1 MPTGAGCGFIMRHTS
16 KLGARVTGQVAYRA
30 DCAFRNMSARTF
42 ALLLALVVALGA
54 SSWSDQLLADDAPRN
69 KVRIALVRDATAQGS
84 GFWANAFRE
93 QLAKLGYVENRNLV
107 IVDRL
112 TDGVQSRLPQI
123 MQEVTESD
131 VDLIF
136 CNGTPAATAAKKAT
150 NRIPIVVLGM
160 ADPVRAGL
168 VASVARP
175 GGNLTGLSMGFD
187 QAFVGKWMELLQE
200 TVPRLKTVAVMSNPN
215 NSMHRYLE
223 ADVTAGATQR
233 GLKIRIVPVAG
244 TGDLETAFKEAR
256 QNAEAAIVFGD
267 AATFGDMRRVT
278 GVAAKYRVPVMYG
291 LGRFVE
297 NGGFMAY
304 APDGLDL
311 VRRAAEMTDMIL
323 RGSNP
328 GDLPIEQP
336 RKFELLVNLP
346 AAGAL
351 GITVPESVLLRA
363 DKIVR

>member
-1 MPTGAGCGFIMRHTS
+1 
-16 KLGARVTGQVAYRA
+16 
-30 DCAFRNMSARTF
+30 MSTRTLT
-42 ALLLALVVALGA
+42 LLVVLVVALVA
-54 SSWSDQLLADDAPRN
+54 SSWSDQLLAGDKPRN
-69 KVRIALVRDATAQGS
+69 MVRIALVRDGTAQGS
-84 GFWANAFRE
+84 AFWASAFRD
-93 QLAKLGYVENRNLV
+93 QLAKLGYVEGRNLQ
-107 IVDRL
+107 IVQWT

-123 MQEVTESD
+123 MREVVDSD

-136 CNGTPAATAAKKAT
+136 TNATPAATAAKEAT
-150 NRIPIVVLGM
+150 NHIPIVVLGM

-187 QAFVGKWMELLQE
+187 QAFVGKWIELLQE

-215 NSMHRYLE
+215 NPMHRYLE
-223 ADVTAGATQR
+223 ADVTAGATSR
-233 GLKIRIVPVAG
+233 GLKVRIVPVAG
-244 TGDLETAFKEAR
+244 IADLEMAFKDAR
-256 QNAEAAIVFGD
+256 QNAQAAIVFGD
-267 AATFGDMRRVT
+267 AATFGDMRKVT

-291 LGRFVE
+291 LARFVE

-304 APDGLDL
+304 APDGRDL
-311 VRRAAEMTDMIL
+311 VRRAAELSDMIL
-323 RGSNP
+323 RGANP

-336 RKFELLVNLP
+336 RKFELLVNLS
-346 AAGAL
+346 AASAL